1 MVIGERKTLNFP
13 GFIQKVIT
21 RTVGAHRSCKFCTV
35 SKCSRHC
42 GSRQAHHTMMYLTCI
57 FPLCSRLL
65 CASFGYVGPVLLLA
79 KCRVLAEK
87 DH

>member
-57 FPLCSRLL
+57 FPLCSRFVVCLL
-65 CASFGYVGPVLLLA
+65 RLCGASFVA
-79 KCRVLAEK
+79 CKNAEC
-87 DH
+87 

>member
-1 MVIGERKTLNFP
+1 MVIDERKPLNFP

-21 RTVGAHRSCKFCTV
+21 RTVGAIRSCKFCTV
-35 SKCSRHC
+35 PKHSGHC

-65 CASFGYVGPVLLLA
+65 CAPLILWGQFCCLRNESA
-79 KCRVLAEK
+79 S
-87 DH
+87 